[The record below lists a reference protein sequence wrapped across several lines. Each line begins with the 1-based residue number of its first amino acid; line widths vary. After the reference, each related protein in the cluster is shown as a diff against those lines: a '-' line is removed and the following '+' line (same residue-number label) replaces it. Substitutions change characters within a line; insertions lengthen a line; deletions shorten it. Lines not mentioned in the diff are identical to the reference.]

1 VGDSWRVNGNLAV
14 SRALGDFVYKQ
25 NELVSQTNQ
34 AVTALPEIMSHELAE
49 GDVLLMMACDG
60 IWDVMSNDDMS
71 AFLQT
76 KLTVNPP
83 PPPYLLFFHH
93 ISMNV
98 CLKFCCSSE
107 TGDPH
112 GC

>member
-1 VGDSWRVNGNLAV
+1 VNGNLAV

-76 KLTVNPP
+76 KLQVPPLFVIHALYVNEK
-83 PPPYLLFFHH
+83 
-93 ISMNV
+93 I
-98 CLKFCCSSE
+98 CLNFCCSSE
-107 TGDPH
+107 TGNPH